1 MSRFGWA
8 YVDCEPQGS
17 ATGPTGSVQFLTG
30 AGFTSGTADF
40 MFYTSSA
47 TGPAGQTYSSNTL
60 ALTGTLIVRGIIS
73 ASHYHIE
80 NVAEMDSTGST
91 SFGNTNDDSHARTG
105 SLSVI
110 RENGTVVLN
119 ADNSTETTTVR
130 ALKVLY
136 SEVTNT
142 KITASVP
149 NYILGISR
157 TGSVEIALPAASTYG
172 AGAMLVVKDEVTDR
186 GGTHILLTASAG
198 DSIDGSD
205 SYILTGSMP
214 AISLY
219 SNGSNWF
226 VF

>member
-1 MSRFGWA
+1 
-8 YVDCEPQGS
+8 
-17 ATGPTGSVQFLTG
+17 
-30 AGFTSGTADF
+30 
-40 MFYTSSA
+40 
-47 TGPAGQTYSSNTL
+47 
-60 ALTGTLIVRGIIS
+60 
-73 ASHYHIE
+73 
-80 NVAEMDSTGST
+80 MDSTGST

>member
-91 SFGNTNDDSHARTG
+91 SFGNTNDDSHARTC

-157 TGSVEIALPAASTYG
+157 TGSVEIALPAAST
-172 AGAMLVVKDEVTDR
+172 
-186 GGTHILLTASAG
+186 
-198 DSIDGSD
+198 
-205 SYILTGSMP
+205 
-214 AISLY
+214 
-219 SNGSNWF
+219 
-226 VF
+226 